1 MRENFSSRII
11 VILIIWFIVGIPS
24 IVFSQ
29 ETKEDEVRKR
39 IQEFEDAYNKGDAKA
54 VASIY
59 DINAT
64 HTYANGIT
72 HRGRLEIQNGLE
84 EMLAG
89 PMKGTQMKLTPEV
102 IRFPAD
108 NVAVEEASFIM
119 TGLKM
124 PDGKEVPPIKGF
136 CLAVYHKLKNEWFAF
151 SVQCMVPPPPQR

>member
-1 MRENFSSRII
+1 MKEKFISRMLA
-11 VILIIWFIVGIPS
+11 ILMLWFIVSIPS
-24 IVFSQ
+24 IILSQ

-59 DINAT
+59 DVNAT

-72 HRGRLEIQNGLE
+72 HRGRIEIQKGLE

-89 PMKGTQMKLTPEV
+89 PMKGTQMKLTPDM
-102 IRFPAD
+102 IRFPAE
-108 NVAVEEASFIM
+108 NVAVEEASFLM
-119 TGLKM
+119 TGIKM
-124 PDGKEVPPIKGF
+124 LDGTEVPPIKGF
-136 CLAVYHKLKNEWFAF
+136 CLAVYHKLENEWFAF

>member
-1 MRENFSSRII
+1 MKENFISRIL
-11 VILIIWFIVGIPS
+11 VLLMIWFIIGIPS
-24 IVFSQ
+24 ILLSQ

-39 IQEFEDAYNKGDAKA
+39 IQEFEDAYNRGDAEA

-59 DINAT
+59 DVNAT

-89 PMKGTQMKLTPEV
+89 PMKATQMKLTPDV

-124 PDGKEVPPIKGF
+124 PDGKEVPPINGF
-136 CLAVYHKLKNEWFAF
+136 CLAVYHKLNNEWFAL
-151 SVQCMVPPPPQR
+151 SVQCMVPPPTPK

>member
-1 MRENFSSRII
+1 M
-11 VILIIWFIVGIPS
+11 
-24 IVFSQ
+24 
-29 ETKEDEVRKR
+29 
-39 IQEFEDAYNKGDAKA
+39 
-54 VASIY
+54 ASIY
-59 DINAT
+59 DVNAS

-72 HRGRLEIQNGLE
+72 HRGRLEIQSGLE

-124 PDGKEVPPIKGF
+124 QDGTEVPPIKGF
-136 CLAVYHKLKNEWFAF
+136 CLAVYHKFENEWFAF